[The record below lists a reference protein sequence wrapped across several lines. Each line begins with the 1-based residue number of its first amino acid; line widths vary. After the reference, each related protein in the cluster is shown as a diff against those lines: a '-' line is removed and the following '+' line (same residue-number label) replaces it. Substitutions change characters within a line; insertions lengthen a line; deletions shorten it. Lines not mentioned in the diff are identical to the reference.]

1 MRPWT
6 KLAAAIFALI
16 SLLHLLRLVFRV
28 PVFVDGIAIP
38 VWISVLGCL
47 VSGTLAAMVWRE
59 SGR

>member
-16 SLLHLLRLVFRV
+16 AILHALRLLLGLQVV
-28 PVFVDGIAIP
+28 VDGLTIP
-38 VWISVLGCL
+38 LWLSVGGML

-59 SGR
+59 SRR